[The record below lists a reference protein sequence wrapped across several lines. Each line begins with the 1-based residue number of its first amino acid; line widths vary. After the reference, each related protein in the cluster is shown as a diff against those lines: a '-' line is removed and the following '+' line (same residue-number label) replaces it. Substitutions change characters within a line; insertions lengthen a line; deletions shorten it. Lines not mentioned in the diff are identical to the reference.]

1 MLLNKPC
8 APNMEEKNVCLVV
21 DFVIFTLTVI
31 SDELDFF
38 IIVFS
43 GAVPYGNKW
52 HELHIL
58 SMCTDKTKFDK
69 S

>member
-43 GAVPYGNKW
+43 GAVPYESKW
-52 HELHIL
+52 HELH
-58 SMCTDKTKFDK
+58 
-69 S
+69 

>member
-1 MLLNKPC
+1 MRQTWKK
-8 APNMEEKNVCLVV
+8 KNGCLEV
-21 DFVIFTLTVI
+21 DFSIFTLTVI
-31 SDELDFF
+31 SVELDFC